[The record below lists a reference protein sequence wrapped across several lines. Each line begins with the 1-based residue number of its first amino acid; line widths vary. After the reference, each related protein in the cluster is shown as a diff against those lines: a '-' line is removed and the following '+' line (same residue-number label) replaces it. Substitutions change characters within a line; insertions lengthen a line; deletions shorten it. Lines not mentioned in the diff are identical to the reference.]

1 MFHIPSALSSSLLS
15 AAVVL
20 SLAAPTTAQ
29 AQLTPYNNQATWLS
43 AVTSPTLIG
52 FDDLADG
59 TAVNGAYAG
68 HNFAPA
74 NGGSPAAVAYN
85 FSQAGPNVLA
95 LSLPPL
101 TGGGGG
107 VTVDFGLPLQG
118 VGFWYLDSEF
128 AGNSVTVYGAANAEL
143 GNYPLAFPAPA
154 AWQFIGFTSAAKDIT
169 RITVTIGAADMVA
182 LDSLQVAAAV
192 PEPTSLAMML
202 AGLGWWGFV
211 AQRRR
216 VARRG
221 DK

>member
-1 MFHIPSALSSSLLS
+1 MVHTESAVASSLLS
-15 AAVVL
+15 AAILV
-20 SLAAPTTAQ
+20 SLASPTAVQ
-29 AQLTPYNNQATWLS
+29 AQLTSYNNQATWSS

-68 HNFAPA
+68 HNFSPA

-85 FSQAGPNVLA
+85 FSQTGPNVLA

-107 VTVDFGLPLQG
+107 VTVDFGMPLQG
-118 VGFWYLDSEF
+118 VGFWYVDSEF
-128 AGNSVTVYGAANAEL
+128 AGNSVTVYGAANAAL
-143 GNYPLAFPAPA
+143 GSYPLAFPSPA
-154 AWQFIGFTSAAKDIT
+154 AWQFIGFTSVGNNIT
-169 RITVTIGAADMVA
+169 RITVTIGDADMVA

-192 PEPTSLAMML
+192 PEPTSLALML
-202 AGLGWWGFV
+202 AGLGWWGLV

-216 VARRG
+216 AARRG
-221 DK
+221 DQ

>member
-1 MFHIPSALSSSLLS
+1 MVHTSSAFASSVLS

-20 SLAAPTTAQ
+20 SWAAPTTAQ
-29 AQLTPYNNQATWLS
+29 AQLTPYNSEASWLG
-43 AVTSPTLIG
+43 AVTAPTLIG

-59 TAVNGAYAG
+59 TAINGAYAG
-68 HNFAPA
+68 HNFSPA

-107 VTVDFGLPLQG
+107 VTVGFAAPLQG
-118 VGFWYLDSEF
+118 VGFWYVDSEF
-128 AGNSVTVYGAANAEL
+128 AGNSVTVYGAANADL
-143 GNYPLAFPAPA
+143 GTYALAFPAPA
-154 AWQFIGFTSAAKDIT
+154 AWQFIGFTSAANDIT

-182 LDSLQVAAAV
+182 LDSLQTAAV
-192 PEPTSLAMML
+192 PEPASLTMLL
-202 AGLGWWGFV
+202 AGLGCWGFV

-216 VARRG
+216 AARRG
-221 DK
+221 AQ